1 MSTWCYKHN
10 IYSSRLEYM
19 MKKLSAVV
27 IAMSLSLASLEMNA
41 SNNLKEEVNRVRDN
55 ISDTMK
61 KLFGHKKE
69 QKEQDKSLLEGEV
82 TLLDEVVED
91 IAQAAE
97 DAGLLEEPAEALAVE
112 EPKIEVVDEVVA
124 S

>member
-1 MSTWCYKHN
+1 
-10 IYSSRLEYM
+10 